1 MATEDFGGA
10 VLGKPIMLVGG
21 DHQNK
26 ATLALRAMG
35 EKPDLTER
43 VGCAANSRPSRPH
56 LGHEEHRPQSAG
68 RDSGGIT
75 IAGHSRLIGSSSL
88 LAVWSAGMDFGVW
101 LGVAAG
107 LAIADNAANHA
118 LLIQPNSVLALRAK
132 AFALRAQGKWQEA
145 EAVLHRMIDLQPT
158 EANRHWELG
167 QVLMAEGRHQEALE
181 SFEAAKR
188 FAGGS
193 DSVFIYDAYL
203 AMAEPALGQLA
214 EATAMARLSLSEFPP
229 DSRQPKV
236 ARRPAPG
243 QDARQLTL
251 AHGAA

>member
-1 MATEDFGGA
+1 
-10 VLGKPIMLVGG
+10 
-21 DHQNK
+21 
-26 ATLALRAMG
+26 
-35 EKPDLTER
+35 
-43 VGCAANSRPSRPH
+43 
-56 LGHEEHRPQSAG
+56 
-68 RDSGGIT
+68 
-75 IAGHSRLIGSSSL
+75 
-88 LAVWSAGMDFGVW
+88 MDFGVW
-101 LGVAAG
+101 LRGAAG

-203 AMAEPALGQLA
+203 ATAERALGQLA

-229 DSRQPKV
+229 DSGRAGEAPWLALIAAESASGMTRQSG
-236 ARRPAPG
+236 RPAAIP
-243 QDARQLTL
+243 RR
-251 AHGAA
+251 AAEPA

>member
-1 MATEDFGGA
+1 
-10 VLGKPIMLVGG
+10 
-21 DHQNK
+21 
-26 ATLALRAMG
+26 
-35 EKPDLTER
+35 
-43 VGCAANSRPSRPH
+43 
-56 LGHEEHRPQSAG
+56 
-68 RDSGGIT
+68 
-75 IAGHSRLIGSSSL
+75 LIGSSSL
-88 LAVWSAGMDFGVW
+88 LAVWDAGMDFGVW
-101 LGVAAG
+101 LRGAAG

-158 EANRHWELG
+158 EANSHWELG

-203 AMAEPALGQLA
+203 AMAELALGQLA

-243 QDARQLTL
+243 RDARQLTL

>member
-1 MATEDFGGA
+1 
-10 VLGKPIMLVGG
+10 
-21 DHQNK
+21 
-26 ATLALRAMG
+26 
-35 EKPDLTER
+35 
-43 VGCAANSRPSRPH
+43 
-56 LGHEEHRPQSAG
+56 
-68 RDSGGIT
+68 
-75 IAGHSRLIGSSSL
+75 
-88 LAVWSAGMDFGVW
+88 MDFGAW
-101 LGVAAG
+101 LGGAAG

-132 AFALRAQGKWQEA
+132 AFALRAQCKWQEA
-145 EAVLHRMIDLQPT
+145 EAVMHRMIDLQPT

-188 FAGGS
+188 FA
-193 DSVFIYDAYL
+193 DSVFIHDAYL
-203 AMAEPALGQLA
+203 AMAELALGQLA

-229 DSRQPKV
+229 DSHQPKV

-251 AHGAA
+251 AHGAAQ